1 MRLDECS
8 GSCAERIRGST
19 WQDTALGP
27 IEDWPAALRM
37 VLGMM
42 LRSAAPKLLVW
53 GEDLTTFYNDSLM
66 RLLATGPEGIGS
78 ALPPLLPRAWPHVEG
93 LVRAA
98 MEGGGCGQ
106 CDLALNEGAARG
118 PSYYHICFTPVPGD
132 ERAAGVL
139 IDVYDATHS
148 HQRELAL
155 RSENTWLAKL
165 FAESPVFMAYGYG
178 ADFQIEFAN
187 AAFRKFFGDR
197 ELVGEPLK
205 ESIPEAFDQGFGE
218 ILNRVFETGQPF
230 IGSDMKVVIGPP
242 NGAPPRVAYADFVYQ
257 PVRSDDDSEV
267 IGILCTGSEVT
278 ARHNAQIE
286 AERLKHQV
294 LHASRI
300 NAMGTMA
307 MTVAHELNQPLAA
320 AANYL
325 AAAQLMIGQPSG
337 APLATLKAA
346 EDEVLR
352 AGDVIR
358 RIRSLVR
365 SGHSERSSVSIE
377 KAYQRAVMLL
387 GTGDV
392 NGSTFALDLGR
403 NATNVMADEIQLEQI
418 LTNLFRNAVTAMQTS
433 EHKQVKLITES
444 GVAGKILLTVRDT
457 GPGLPSDMLQ
467 TLFDQVGISSGTGLG
482 LGLPLTRTLIEAN
495 GGTIEASNAPEGGA
509 IFKLEMDC
517 G

>member
-1 MRLDECS
+1 
-8 GSCAERIRGST
+8 
-19 WQDTALGP
+19 
-27 IEDWPAALRM
+27 
-37 VLGMM
+37 
-42 LRSAAPKLLVW
+42 
-53 GEDLTTFYNDSLM
+53 
-66 RLLATGPEGIGS
+66 
-78 ALPPLLPRAWPHVEG
+78 
-93 LVRAA
+93 
-98 MEGGGCGQ
+98 
-106 CDLALNEGAARG
+106 
-118 PSYYHICFTPVPGD
+118 
-132 ERAAGVL
+132 
-139 IDVYDATHS
+139 
-148 HQRELAL
+148 
-155 RSENTWLAKL
+155 
-165 FAESPVFMAYGYG
+165 
-178 ADFQIEFAN
+178 
-187 AAFRKFFGDR
+187 
-197 ELVGEPLK
+197 
-205 ESIPEAFDQGFGE
+205 
-218 ILNRVFETGQPF
+218 
-230 IGSDMKVVIGPP
+230 
-242 NGAPPRVAYADFVYQ
+242 
-257 PVRSDDDSEV
+257 
-267 IGILCTGSEVT
+267 
-278 ARHNAQIE
+278 
-286 AERLKHQV
+286 
-294 LHASRI
+294 
-300 NAMGTMA
+300 MGTMA

-403 NATNVMADEIQLEQI
+403 NATYVMADEIQLEQI

-467 TLFDQVGISSGTGLG
+467 TLFDQVGVSSGTGLG
-482 LGLPLTRTLIEAN
+482 LGLPLTRTLVEAN